1 MWAFLVFIR
10 YGSSSAQYSEKQS
23 TNYCSI
29 THCGGWF
36 CISFLFWKLDYPPRL
51 SESDA
56 KCYGID
62 VPEDIEFTR
71 VDLFCSCMRM
81 SNIEDTEEKSDY
93 CAKQVG
99 N

>member
-1 MWAFLVFIR
+1 MEVVVLNTVKNNLPIIVLLLIVVGGFAYPF
-10 YGSSSAQYSEKQS
+10 YSG
-23 TNYCSI
+23 NWI
-29 THCGGWF
+29 T
-36 CISFLFWKLDYPPRL
+36 PPRL

-56 KCYGID
+56 TCYGID